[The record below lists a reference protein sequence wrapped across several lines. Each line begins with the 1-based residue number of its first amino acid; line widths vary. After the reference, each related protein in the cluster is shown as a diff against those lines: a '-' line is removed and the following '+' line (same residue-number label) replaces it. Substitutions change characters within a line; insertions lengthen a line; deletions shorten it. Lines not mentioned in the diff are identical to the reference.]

1 MDRRAE
7 KGEAPGTC
15 IAVYCTIPLRQRWT
29 LELPP
34 GGVTIQQVD
43 QALLRIAW
51 VDPVIRLL
59 FWAITGCHLP
69 AGLVPRPISGGLPT
83 PEYQYTQAIQITH

>member
-34 GGVTIQQVD
+34 GGRYNT
-43 QALLRIAW
+43 ASG
-51 VDPVIRLL
+51 P
-59 FWAITGCHLP
+59 
-69 AGLVPRPISGGLPT
+69 GLT
-83 PEYQYTQAIQITH
+83 PYSVG